1 MCDVTTCHHECVKNI
16 REVYKNVNKMC
27 DVSDELLYNGVLPL
41 LTRHSLQLVIV
52 KLCAIVPRAGEM
64 LNTPP
69 HPASSSIWRMFLLFS
84 CTCFLAHQTLFGA
97 CFSCLLAHVFWH
109 NTVLHVV
116 QQKNMST
123 FFELLELFCC
133 RPVDS
138 KSEVSRHK
146 TWYYPL
152 A

>member
-1 MCDVTTCHHECVKNI
+1 
-16 REVYKNVNKMC
+16 MC

-41 LTRHSLQLVIV
+41 LTRHSLQLVII
-52 KLCAIVPRAGEM
+52 KLCAIVPRAGKM

-69 HPASSSIWRMFLLFS
+69 HPVSNSIWRMFLLFS
-84 CTCFLAHQTLFGA
+84 CTCFFGSSNSIWCMFLLSSCTCFLAQHGSP
-97 CFSCLLAHVFWH
+97 CSS
-109 NTVLHVV
+109 V
-116 QQKNMST
+116 QQKSMSM